1 MFYYNEVF
9 LFDFLNSFGSFLL
22 FQEAVLNETL
32 MIIPDCQKR
41 LNNAYNELKTLL
53 MVRLTDS
60 FISFFIY
67 WPNTSIFAF
76 SNRNQTTWMRQNN
89 IQPHKHCLTAS
100 TLLKCQLNC
109 FLSIFKKTEKK
120 FRKKRINA
128 CSSFLTHLVL
138 ITSKRK
144 SLLIS

>member
-1 MFYYNEVF
+1 MQSTNRCVMFYYNEVF

-67 WPNTSIFAF
+67 
-76 SNRNQTTWMRQNN
+76 
-89 IQPHKHCLTAS
+89 
-100 TLLKCQLNC
+100 
-109 FLSIFKKTEKK
+109 
-120 FRKKRINA
+120 
-128 CSSFLTHLVL
+128 
-138 ITSKRK
+138 
-144 SLLIS
+144 